1 MHASDLIQHEDTSGT
16 TRETSHQC
24 CIMRK
29 AMRKEVGAGG
39 RFDIFLDSV
48 LSDNMLLSHK
58 ANSKCSSPELKSFIS
73 LRDMPRGRGGV
84 TPPNIFKFASKLVKR
99 LA

>member
-29 AMRKEVGAGG
+29 AMSKEVGAGG
-39 RFDIFLDSV
+39 RFDIFLDSGKIV
-48 LSDNMLLSHK
+48 
-58 ANSKCSSPELKSFIS
+58 
-73 LRDMPRGRGGV
+73 PRVSERC
-84 TPPNIFKFASKLVKR
+84 TL
-99 LA
+99 

>member
-29 AMRKEVGAGG
+29 AKSKKVGAGG
-39 RFDIFLDSV
+39 RFDIFLDSGRSCTGHTRGLA
-48 LSDNMLLSHK
+48 LSIEIK
-58 ANSKCSSPELKSFIS
+58 SSTS
-73 LRDMPRGRGGV
+73 LGSCR
-84 TPPNIFKFASKLVKR
+84 I
-99 LA
+99 

>member
-29 AMRKEVGAGG
+29 ATSKEVGSGG
-39 RFDIFLDSV
+39 RFDIFLDSEV
-48 LSDNMLLSHK
+48 KKILR
-58 ANSKCSSPELKSFIS
+58 KSQAQF
-73 LRDMPRGRGGV
+73 RE
-84 TPPNIFKFASKLVKR
+84 N
-99 LA
+99 

>member
-29 AMRKEVGAGG
+29 AMSKEVGAGG
-39 RFDIFLDSV
+39 RFDIFLDSGV
-48 LSDNMLLSHK
+48 LQW
-58 ANSKCSSPELKSFIS
+58 SSS
-73 LRDMPRGRGGV
+73 LTPRKVVCFGYQ
-84 TPPNIFKFASKLVKR
+84 SYY
-99 LA
+99 